1 MKNIV
6 FWWSALETMILWATV
21 VFYLLVMLG
30 IGVWAKKFI
39 KSTDDYLLAGRR
51 LGVLLAAATL
61 AATHYGGGFVLGG
74 ASWGATY
81 GLGGFW
87 YGAACGLG
95 LALLGITFAKLSRAL
110 ALYTV
115 PELLRMRY
123 RGYSVQAISAL
134 LSLLALVGII
144 GAQVW
149 AAGAVFEAMGLPGLW
164 GSILATI
171 IFIAYTA
178 ISGLWAVT
186 LTDFIQI
193 ILGTIGVVIAAALA
207 LVSVGGFAGIEGRLS
222 ELYSA
227 GVISSP
233 PSEYFNIFS
242 PGAAVIVLTVVA
254 TVMYTLIGQDFYQ
267 RLFASKDEKVAV
279 RASLLSGIFL
289 IVVSFI
295 PAIAGMAA
303 LALSPSPGEIL
314 KTPRIAIPHLILV
327 MLGPIVGAI
336 FIAAILAA
344 VMSTADSLLLAAT
357 SHVVRDFYYRF
368 NPRITDRQML
378 KLSIIV
384 TIIVGVFSLAAALT
398 VRGIIELLI
407 YSYDLYTSGVF
418 VPLVLGLL
426 WKRATKEGAVAGMI
440 AGFIAS
446 LAGIMGFIPAEIYEI
461 IYVWGA
467 LVSFIVMIVVSLI
480 TKPTQPEEQL
490 AKLLKWG

>member
-1 MKNIV
+1 
-6 FWWSALETMILWATV
+6 
-21 VFYLLVMLG
+21 
-30 IGVWAKKFI
+30 
-39 KSTDDYLLAGRR
+39 
-51 LGVLLAAATL
+51 
-61 AATHYGGGFVLGG
+61 
-74 ASWGATY
+74 
-81 GLGGFW
+81 
-87 YGAACGLG
+87 
-95 LALLGITFAKLSRAL
+95 
-110 ALYTV
+110 
-115 PELLRMRY
+115 
-123 RGYSVQAISAL
+123 
-134 LSLLALVGII
+134 
-144 GAQVW
+144 
-149 AAGAVFEAMGLPGLW
+149 
-164 GSILATI
+164 
-171 IFIAYTA
+171 
-178 ISGLWAVT
+178 
-186 LTDFIQI
+186 
-193 ILGTIGVVIAAALA
+193 
-207 LVSVGGFAGIEGRLS
+207 
-222 ELYSA
+222 
-227 GVISSP
+227 
-233 PSEYFNIFS
+233 
-242 PGAAVIVLTVVA
+242 
-254 TVMYTLIGQDFYQ
+254 
-267 RLFASKDEKVAV
+267 
-279 RASLLSGIFL
+279 FL

-446 LAGIMGFIPAEIYEI
+446 LAGIMGLIPAEIYEI

>member
-1 MKNIV
+1 MEI
-6 FWWSALETMILWATV
+6 ILWVAV
-21 VFYLLVMLG
+21 IAYLLAMLG
-30 IGVWAKKFI
+30 IGVWATKFI

-51 LGVLLAAATL
+51 LGVVLAAATL

-74 ASWGATY
+74 ASWGVTY
-81 GLGGFW
+81 GVGGFW
-87 YGAACGLG
+87 YGAACGIG

-134 LSLLALVGII
+134 LSLLALIGII

-164 GSILATI
+164 GSILATV

-186 LTDFIQI
+186 LTDFVQI
-193 ILGTIGVVIAAALA
+193 ILGTFGVIIAAALA
-207 LVSVGGFAGIEGRLS
+207 LASAGGLAGVESRLN
-222 ELYSA
+222 ELYAS

-233 PSEYFNIFS
+233 SSEYFNIFS
-242 PGAAVIVLTVVA
+242 PGTSVIVLTLVA

-267 RLFASKDEKVAV
+267 RLFASKDEKTAA
-279 RASLLSGIFL
+279 RASLLSGILL
-289 IVVSFI
+289 IIVSFI
-295 PAIAGMAA
+295 PAIAGMTA
-303 LALSPSPGEIL
+303 LALSPNPQKLIESP
-314 KTPRIAIPHLILV
+314 RVAIPHLILV
-327 MLGPIVGAI
+327 TLGPAVGAL

-368 NPRITDRQML
+368 NPKITDKQML
-378 KLSIIV
+378 RLSIVV
-384 TIIVGVFSLAAALT
+384 TVIVGIFSLVTALT
-398 VRGIIELLI
+398 ARGIIELLI

-418 VPLVLGLL
+418 VPLVLGLV

-446 LAGIMGFIPAEIYEI
+446 LMGIMGYIPAEIYEM

-467 LVSFIVMIVVSLI
+467 LVSLIVTVVVSLI
-480 TKPTQPEEQL
+480 TKPTQPEENL
-490 AKLLKWG
+490 AKLLKWS

>member
-1 MKNIV
+1 
-6 FWWSALETMILWATV
+6 
-21 VFYLLVMLG
+21 
-30 IGVWAKKFI
+30 
-39 KSTDDYLLAGRR
+39 
-51 LGVLLAAATL
+51 
-61 AATHYGGGFVLGG
+61 
-74 ASWGATY
+74 
-81 GLGGFW
+81 
-87 YGAACGLG
+87 
-95 LALLGITFAKLSRAL
+95 
-110 ALYTV
+110 
-115 PELLRMRY
+115 
-123 RGYSVQAISAL
+123 
-134 LSLLALVGII
+134 
-144 GAQVW
+144 
-149 AAGAVFEAMGLPGLW
+149 MGLPGLW

-193 ILGTIGVVIAAALA
+193 ILGTIGVIIATTLA
-207 LVSVGGFAGIEGRLS
+207 LISVGGFAGIEDKLS
-222 ELYSA
+222 ELYLT

-242 PGAAVIVLTVVA
+242 PGTAVIVLTVVA

-279 RASLLSGIFL
+279 SASLFSGIFL
-289 IVVSFI
+289 IIVSFI
-295 PAIAGMAA
+295 PVTAGMAA
-303 LALSPSPGEIL
+303 LALSPNPTEIL

-327 MLGPIVGAI
+327 ALGPVVGSI
-336 FIAAILAA
+336 FVAAILAA

-384 TIIVGVFSLAAALT
+384 TIVVGAFSLVTALT

-446 LAGIMGFIPAEIYEI
+446 LAGIMGLIPAEIYEM
-461 IYVWGA
+461 IYIWGA
-467 LVSFIVMIVVSLI
+467 LISFIAMIVVSLL
-480 TKPTQPEEQL
+480 TKPIQPEEQL
-490 AKLLKWG
+490 AKLLKWS

>member
-1 MKNIV
+1 M
-6 FWWSALETMILWATV
+6 LWV
-21 VFYLLVMLG
+21 VVIFYFLAMLS
-30 IGVWAKKFI
+30 IGMWARKFI

-51 LGVLLAAATL
+51 LGILLAVATL
-61 AATHYGGGFVLGG
+61 VATHYGGGFVLGG
-74 ASWGATY
+74 ASWGVKY

-134 LSLLALVGII
+134 LSLLALVGIT

-164 GSILATI
+164 GSVLATI

-186 LTDFIQI
+186 LTDFVQI
-193 ILGTIGVVIAAALA
+193 ILGTIGVIVATALA
-207 LVSVGGFAGIEGRLS
+207 LVSVGGFTGVERRLS

-233 PSEYFNIFS
+233 PSDYFNILS
-242 PGAAVIVLTVVA
+242 PGATLIVLTVVA

-267 RLFASKDEKVAV
+267 RLFASKDEKTAV
-279 RASLLSGIFL
+279 KASLFSGIFL

-303 LALSPSPGEIL
+303 LALSPSPEEIL
-314 KTPRIAIPHLILV
+314 KTPRIAIPHIILIT
-327 MLGPIVGAI
+327 MGPILGAL
-336 FIAAILAA
+336 FLAAILAA

-357 SHVVRDFYYRF
+357 SHVIRDFYYRF

-384 TIIVGVFSLAAALT
+384 TIIIGLFSLGAALL

-446 LAGIMGFIPAEIYEI
+446 LAGIMRLIPAEIYEM

-467 LVSFIVMIVVSLI
+467 FVSFIVTIVISLI
-480 TKPTQPEEQL
+480 TKPTPPEEQL
-490 AKLLKWG
+490 AKLLKWS